1 MATTTYSFCLLW
13 ALFASFVAASSTIRN
28 PLRALSTLQNATI
41 DTHTHRV
48 TALHNFDLSFILR
61 PDLHVKLS
69 LEPNHDLLP
78 NSGLTVSYL
87 NADGIVSRTEDVDRL
102 AHKVFR
108 GSAWYRQENVD
119 DEWTRAGWARIT
131 IVRDG
136 EQPLFQGAF
145 SLNHDNHHIQLAP
158 HFAHTRHHLDPHVDT
173 DDQNSMV
180 VYRDSDI
187 LLDQDVDYHMQE
199 LRRSLDYGFED
210 GLTCQSDDLGFNNQ
224 PDHPVY
230 TAMLRRSDSVLGSET
245 LGNLFGKRQVDSS
258 TAGNSAGVD
267 LSSTIGQT
275 QGCPTTRRVALVGVA
290 TDCTYT
296 GQFNSSESV
305 RMNVIDQMNTASSIY
320 ETTFNI
326 SLGLANLT
334 ISDANCPGT
343 PNSASAWNQACSD
356 AVDIQDRLNLFSAWR
371 GNQQDSNS
379 HWTLL
384 STCNTGSAVGLAW
397 LGQAC
402 VQTAYSTNSSTTG
415 NGQSSTAGSET
426 VTGANVVIRTRGAS
440 EWQIIAHE
448 TGHTFGAVHDCTAD
462 TCASTTTVG
471 SQQCCPLSANTC
483 NAGEAYI
490 MNPSTSSGVKN
501 FSPCSVGNICSA
513 LGRNS
518 VRSTCLTENRN
529 IKTISAQECGNGIV
543 EDGEDCDCGGEAG
556 CAGNSCCDAATCKF
570 RDTAVCDDSNE
581 GCCNNC
587 QFASNGTVCRA
598 STGACDPAETC
609 SGTSGTCP
617 QDASAPD
624 GDSCG
629 NRLQCASGQ
638 CTSRD
643 QQCRSVMGGY
653 QGVGNNTSACDSSSC
668 QIRCSSGRSS
678 AFGNNVCFEVQ
689 QNFLDGTPCGGGGK
703 CDNGRCRG
711 TNTGGEIR
719 SWIDDHKGIVI
730 GVCVGVGGL
739 LLLSIMGCCIRACRR
754 RRVKPAKMQAPPP
767 GWGTQMRPM
776 PQNPSYPPPPQQYG
790 QGGYG
795 QQWAP
800 PQGPPPPAYTP
811 GSRYA

>member
-1 MATTTYSFCLLW
+1 MATTALRACLLW
-13 ALFASFVAASSTIRN
+13 ALFAVFVAASSTTRN
-28 PLRALSTLQNATI
+28 PLRALSTVQNATI

-48 TALHNFDLSFILR
+48 TALHHFDLTFVLR

-69 LEPNHDLLP
+69 LEPNNELLP
-78 NSGLTVSYL
+78 NSGLVVSYL
-87 NADGIVSRTEDVDRL
+87 NADGSVSRTEDVDRL

-108 GSAWYRQENVD
+108 GSAWYRQENLD
-119 DEWTRAGWARIT
+119 DEWIRAGWARIT
-131 IVRDG
+131 IIKDG
-136 EQPLFQGAF
+136 LNPLFQGAF
-145 SLNHDNHHIQLAP
+145 ALDHDNHHIQLAP
-158 HFAHTRHHLDPHVDT
+158 HFAHTRHDLDPHIDT
-173 DDQNSMV
+173 ADENTMV

-187 LLDQDVDYHMQE
+187 LLDQHVDYHMQE
-199 LRRSLDYGFED
+199 LRRSLDHDD
-210 GLTCQSDDLGFNNQ
+210 GLTCQSDNLGFNSQ

-245 LGNLFGKRQVDSS
+245 LGNLFAKRQVDSS

-275 QGCPTTRRVALVGVA
+275 RGCPNTRQVALVGVA

-296 GQFNSSESV
+296 AQFNSSESV
-305 RMNVIDQMNTASSIY
+305 RMNVIDQMNTASSVY
-320 ETTFNI
+320 EQAFNI

-334 ISDANCPGT
+334 ISDSNCPGT

-356 AVDIQDRLNLFSAWR
+356 SVNIQDRLNLFSAWR
-371 GNQQDSNS
+371 GNQQDTNS

-415 NGQSSTAGSET
+415 NGQSSSQGTET
-426 VTGANVVIRTRGAS
+426 VSGANVVVRTRGAS

-448 TGHTFGAVHDCTAD
+448 TGHTFGAVHDCTEQ
-462 TCASTTTVG
+462 TCAQGTTVG
-471 SQQCCPLSANTC
+471 SQQCCPLSSSTC

-490 MNPSTSSGVKN
+490 MNPSTSSGVRT
-501 FSPCSVGNICSA
+501 FSPCSIGNICSA

-518 VRSTCLTENRN
+518 VKSTCLTANRN
-529 IKTISAQECGNGIV
+529 IKTIGTQECGNGIV
-543 EDGEDCDCGGEAG
+543 EEGEDCDCGGESG
-556 CAGNSCCDAATCKF
+556 CSDNSCCDATTCKF
-570 RDTAVCDDSNE
+570 KNNAVCDDSNE

-587 QFASNGTVCRA
+587 QFANNGTVCRA

-609 SGTSGTCP
+609 PGNSGTCP

-624 GDSCG
+624 GESCG

-653 QGVGNNTSACDSSSC
+653 QGVGNNTSACDSQTC
-668 QIRCSSGRSS
+668 QISCSSGRSNS
-678 AFGNNVCFEVQ
+678 VFRNNVCFEVQ

-703 CDNGRCRG
+703 CDNVSLLRVGKNKKHYLTKCTG
-711 TNTGGEIR
+711 TLQRHEHWRRDPFMDRRPQSYSNW
-719 SWIDDHKGIVI
+719 S
-730 GVCVGVGGL
+730 VCW
-739 LLLSIMGCCIRACRR
+739 RR
-754 RRVKPAKMQAPPP
+754 RSSALRHLWMLCSPLQE
-767 GWGTQMRPM
+767 R
-776 PQNPSYPPPPQQYG
+776 
-790 QGGYG
+790 
-795 QQWAP
+795 
-800 PQGPPPPAYTP
+800 
-811 GSRYA
+811 